1 MRSSMG
7 RTDFVSRARAY
18 AGRVLSGEQPSCQ
31 LIQLMCHRWEQDLQ
45 RDDLYLDTTAA
56 AKACSFMETLKH
68 YKGLQA
74 GKRLKLEDWQVFA
87 FVNIFGWKYTAT
99 RRRRFRYADILVPR
113 KNGKTMMA
121 SGLAL
126 YMLFMDGEPGAEV
139 YAAAVDREQAKLC
152 FDGSKELLK
161 GSMVEDYARVRL
173 GEIRNPDN
181 AGVYKPLTRETKNKD
196 GLNPHAAICDER
208 HAWATNE
215 IYDLIKTGMGAR
227 TQPLIFS
234 ISTAGMDTSLPYY
247 ADIQVLRDVL
257 LGLKEKDN
265 HFIMLYIPDEDDRY
279 DDPATWAKVNP
290 NLGVSVSREYM
301 ETECAEAKMKGGST
315 LAAFCVKNLN
325 MWVDAPT
332 VWIPDDDIGAN
343 NRNFD
348 LAQLDGEDCW
358 VGIDFARKTDICA
371 VAFWFPRFK
380 VARFCFVVPEEK
392 ILASEDRVDYRKWRD
407 QGWIVQ
413 SPGNVTD
420 EDWFMTYLLG
430 ELNRY
435 KVKCIAYDPWGMWNV
450 VGKFGVYESRLL
462 EYQQSIR
469 YMSVPTKW
477 MESAVLK
484 HELNFLD
491 NPVIRWMF
499 ANVVIY
505 TDPNANIKL
514 DKSRS
519 RNKIDGVVAL
529 VDAIGGWLT
538 QTSGKSGEIYQSHTL
553 RVVKVGPR

>member
-1 MRSSMG
+1 MTKS
-7 RTDFVSRARAY
+7 DYVARARAY
-18 AGRVLSGEQPSCQ
+18 AQRVISGELLSCH
-31 LIQLMCHRWEQDLQ
+31 LIVLMCMRWERDLQ
-45 RDDLYLDTTAA
+45 RDDIYMDEKAA
-56 AKACSFMETLKH
+56 SRACRFMETLRH
-68 YKGLQA
+68 FKGLLA
-74 GKRLKLEDWQVFA
+74 GQYLKLEDWQVFA
-87 FVNIFGWKYTAT
+87 LVNIFGWKLAST

-113 KNGKTMMA
+113 KNGKTILA
-121 SGLAL
+121 SGVAL
-126 YMLFMDGEPGAEV
+126 YMLFMDEEPGPEV

-161 GSMVEDYARVRL
+161 GSMLQDVAKVRL
-173 GEIRNPDN
+173 GEIRFPDR
-181 AGVYKPLTRETKNKD
+181 AGVYKPLTKETKNKD

-247 ADIQVLRDVL
+247 ADVQVLRDVL

-265 HFIMLYIPDEDDRY
+265 HFIMLYIPDEGDRY
-279 DDPATWAKVNP
+279 DDPDTWRKVNP
-290 NLGVSVSREYM
+290 NLGVSVSEEYM
-301 ETECAEAKMKGGST
+301 EAECAEAKMKGGST

-332 VWIPDDDIGAN
+332 VWIPDNDVAAN
-343 NRNFD
+343 NADFD
-348 LAQLDGEDCW
+348 KSRLVGAECW
-358 VGIDFARKTDICA
+358 VGIDFSRKTDITA
-371 VAFWFPRFK
+371 VCFWFPGVK
-380 VARFCFVVPEEK
+380 VARWLFFVPEAK
-392 ILASEDRVDYRKWRD
+392 IAETEDRVDYRKWQE
-407 QGWIVQ
+407 QGWIEAT
-413 SPGNVTD
+413 PGNVID
-420 EDWFMTYLLG
+420 EDWFVSRLLQEMDG
-430 ELNRY
+430 Y
-435 KVKCIAYDPWGMWNV
+435 KVLGIAYDPWGMWNV
-450 VGKFGVYESRLL
+450 LGKFGRYEDKLID
-462 EYQQSIR
+462 YQQSIR

-477 MESAVLK
+477 MESAVLR

-499 ANVVIY
+499 KNVVVY

-538 QTSGKSGEIYQSHTL
+538 KTSGKTGEAYVDHDL
-553 RVVKVGPR
+553 RVIKVG

>member
-1 MRSSMG
+1 MTKS
-7 RTDFVSRARAY
+7 DYVARARAY
-18 AGRVLSGEQPSCQ
+18 AQRVISGELLSCH
-31 LIQLMCHRWEQDLQ
+31 LIVLMCMRWERDLQ
-45 RDDLYLDTTAA
+45 RDDIYMDEKAA
-56 AKACSFMETLKH
+56 SRACRFMETLRH
-68 YKGLQA
+68 FKGLLA
-74 GKRLKLEDWQVFA
+74 GQHLKLEDWQVFA
-87 FVNIFGWKYTAT
+87 LVNIFGWKLAST

-113 KNGKTMMA
+113 KNGKTMLA
-121 SGLAL
+121 SGVAL
-126 YMLFMDGEPGAEV
+126 YMLFMDEEAGPEV

-161 GSMVEDYARVRL
+161 GSMLQDVAKVRL
-173 GEIRNPDN
+173 GEIRFPDR
-181 AGVYKPLTRETKNKD
+181 AGVYKPLTKETKNKD

-208 HAWATNE
+208 YAWATNE

-247 ADIQVLRDVL
+247 ADVQVLRDVL

-265 HFIMLYIPDEDDRY
+265 HFIMLYIPDEGDRY
-279 DDPATWAKVNP
+279 DDPDTWRKVNP
-290 NLGVSVSREYM
+290 NLGVSVSEEYM
-301 ETECAEAKMKGGST
+301 AAECAEAKMKGGST

-332 VWIPDDDIGAN
+332 VWIPDNDVAAN
-343 NRNFD
+343 NADFD
-348 LAQLDGEDCW
+348 KSRLVGAECW
-358 VGIDFARKTDICA
+358 VGIDFSRKTDITA
-371 VAFWFPRFK
+371 VCFWFPGFK
-380 VARFCFVVPEEK
+380 VARWLFFVPEAK
-392 ILASEDRVDYRKWRD
+392 IAETEDRVDYRKWQG
-407 QGWIVQ
+407 QGWIEAT
-413 SPGNVTD
+413 PGNVID
-420 EDWFMTYLLG
+420 EDWFVSRLLQEMDG
-430 ELNRY
+430 Y
-435 KVKCIAYDPWGMWNV
+435 KVLGIAYDPWGMWNV
-450 VGKFGVYESRLL
+450 LGKFGRYEDKLID
-462 EYQQSIR
+462 YQQSIR

-477 MESAVLK
+477 MESAVLR

-499 ANVVIY
+499 KNVVVY

-538 QTSGKSGEIYQSHTL
+538 KTSGKTGEAYVDHDL
-553 RVVKVGPR
+553 RVIKVG

>member
-1 MRSSMG
+1 MTKS
-7 RTDFVSRARAY
+7 DYVARARAY
-18 AGRVLSGEQPSCQ
+18 AQRVISGELLSCH
-31 LIQLMCHRWEQDLQ
+31 LIVLMCMRWERDLQ
-45 RDDLYLDTTAA
+45 RDDIYMDEKAA
-56 AKACSFMETLKH
+56 SRACRFMETLRH
-68 YKGLQA
+68 FKGLLA
-74 GKRLKLEDWQVFA
+74 GQYLKLEDWQVFA
-87 FVNIFGWKYTAT
+87 LVNIFGWKLAST

-113 KNGKTMMA
+113 KNGKTMLA
-121 SGLAL
+121 SGIAL
-126 YMLFMDGEPGAEV
+126 YMLFMDQESGPEV

-161 GSMVEDYARVRL
+161 GSMLQDVAKVRL
-173 GEIRNPDN
+173 GEIRFPDR
-181 AGVYKPLTRETKNKD
+181 AGVYKPLTKETKNKD

-247 ADIQVLRDVL
+247 ADVQVLRDVL

-265 HFIMLYIPDEDDRY
+265 HFIMLYIPDEGDRY
-279 DDPATWAKVNP
+279 DDPDTWRKVNP
-290 NLGVSVSREYM
+290 NLGVSVSEEYM
-301 ETECAEAKMKGGST
+301 AAECAEAKMKGGST

-332 VWIPDDDIGAN
+332 VWIPDKDVAENNADFDKSRLVGA
-343 NRNFD
+343 
-348 LAQLDGEDCW
+348 ECW
-358 VGIDFARKTDICA
+358 VGIDFSRKTDITA
-371 VAFWFPRFK
+371 VCFWFPGFK
-380 VARFCFVVPEEK
+380 VARWLFFVPEAK
-392 ILASEDRVDYRKWRD
+392 IAETEDRVDYRKWQA
-407 QGWIVQ
+407 QGWIEAT
-413 SPGNVTD
+413 PGNVID
-420 EDWFMTYLLG
+420 EDWFVSRLLQEMDG
-430 ELNRY
+430 Y
-435 KVKCIAYDPWGMWNV
+435 KVLGIAYDPWGMWNV
-450 VGKFGVYESRLL
+450 LGKFGRYEDKLID
-462 EYQQSIR
+462 YQQSIR

-477 MESAVLK
+477 MESAVLR

-499 ANVVIY
+499 KNVVVY

-538 QTSGKSGEIYQSHTL
+538 KTSGKTGEAYVDHDL
-553 RVVKVGPR
+553 RVIKVG

>member
-1 MRSSMG
+1 MAGSNY
-7 RTDFVSRARAY
+7 VARARSY
-18 AGRVLSGEQPSCQ
+18 AKRVISGEIPSCR
-31 LIQLMCHRWEQDLQ
+31 LIVLMCIRWEKDLS
-45 RDDLYLDTTAA
+45 RDDIYLDSAVA
-56 AKACSFMETLKH
+56 SLVCGFMETLKH
-68 YKGLQA
+68 FKGLLSGQSL
-74 GKRLKLEDWQVFA
+74 RLEDWQVFA
-87 FVNIFGWKYTAT
+87 LVNIFGWKLASN

-113 KNGKTMMA
+113 KNGKTMLA
-121 SGLAL
+121 SGIAL
-126 YMLFMDGEPGAEV
+126 FMLFMDDEPGPEV

-161 GSMVEDYARVRL
+161 GSMLQDVAKVRI
-173 GEIRNPDN
+173 GEIRYPDK
-181 AGVYKPLTRETKNKD
+181 AGVYKPLTKETKNKD

-247 ADIQVLRDVL
+247 ADVQVLRDVL

-265 HFIMLYIPDEDDRY
+265 HFIMLYIPDEGDRY
-279 DDPATWAKVNP
+279 DDPVTWAKVNP
-290 NLGVSVSREYM
+290 NLGVSVSEEYM
-301 ETECAEAKMKGGST
+301 AAECAEAKMKGGST

-332 VWIPDDDIGAN
+332 VWIPDDDVVAN
-343 NRNFD
+343 NAPFD
-348 LAQLDGEDCW
+348 QARLQGADCW
-358 VGIDFARKTDICA
+358 VGIDFSRKTDILA
-371 VAFWFPRFK
+371 VAFWFPQFN
-380 VARFCFVVPEEK
+380 VARFGFVVPEAK
-392 ILASEDRVDYRKWRD
+392 IQETEDRVDYRRWYE
-407 QGWIVQ
+407 QGWIVK
-413 SPGNVTD
+413 SPGSVTD
-420 EDWFMTYLLG
+420 EDWFMTWLLG

-435 KVKCIAYDPWGMWNV
+435 AVKGIAYDPWGMWNV
-450 VGKFGVYESRLL
+450 LNKFGVYESKLL

-499 ANVVIY
+499 RNVVIY

-514 DKSRS
+514 DKSRA

-529 VDAIGGWLT
+529 VNAIGGWLT
-538 QTSGKSGEIYQSHTL
+538 KTSGKSGEIYRDHSL
-553 RVVKVGPR
+553 RVIKMG

>member
-1 MRSSMG
+1 MSKP
-7 RTDFVSRARAY
+7 DYVSRARAY
-18 AGRVLSGEQPSCQ
+18 ARRVISGELPSCQ
-31 LIQLMCHRWEQDLQ
+31 LIVLMCMRWERDCE
-45 RDDLYLDTTAA
+45 RDDIYMDATAA
-56 AKACSFMETLKH
+56 SRACRFMETLRH
-68 YKGLQA
+68 FKGLLA
-74 GKRLKLEDWQVFA
+74 GKYLRLEDWQVFA
-87 FVNIFGWKYTAT
+87 LVNIFGWKLAST

-121 SGLAL
+121 SGVAL
-126 YMLFMDGEPGAEV
+126 FMLFMDDEPGPEV

-161 GSMVEDYARVRL
+161 GSMLQDVAKVRL
-173 GEIRNPDN
+173 GEIRYPDK
-181 AGVYKPLTRETKNKD
+181 AGVYKPLTKETKNKD

-247 ADIQVLRDVL
+247 ADVQVLRDVL

-265 HFIMLYIPDEDDRY
+265 HFIMLYIPDEGDRY
-279 DDPATWAKVNP
+279 DDPLTWRKVNP
-290 NLGVSVSREYM
+290 NLGVSVSEEYM
-301 ETECAEAKMKGGST
+301 AAECAEAKMKGGST

-332 VWIPDDDIGAN
+332 VWIPDDDVGAN

-348 LAQLDGEDCW
+348 LALLDGADCY
-358 VGIDFARKTDICA
+358 VGIDYASKTDILA
-371 VAFWFPRFK
+371 VAFWFPQHK
-380 VARFCFVVPEEK
+380 VARFSFVVPEAK
-392 ILASEDRVDYRKWRD
+392 IRSTEDRVDYRKWQQ
-407 QGWIVQ
+407 QGWLVE

-420 EDWFMTYLLG
+420 EDWFLDYLLG
-430 ELNRY
+430 ELGKYN
-435 KVKCIAYDPWGMWNV
+435 VKCIAYDPWGMWNV
-450 VGKFGVYESRLL
+450 VGRFGRYESALMS
-462 EYQQSIR
+462 YQQSIR

-477 MESAVLK
+477 LESAVLK

-491 NPVIRWMF
+491 NPIIRWMF
-499 ANVVIY
+499 QNVVVYI
-505 TDPNANIKL
+505 DPNANIKL
-514 DKSRS
+514 DKARS

-538 QTSGKSGEIYQSHTL
+538 KTSGKSEEIYQSHTL
-553 RVVKVGPR
+553 RVVKLGH

>member
-1 MRSSMG
+1 MTKS
-7 RTDFVSRARAY
+7 DYVARARAY
-18 AGRVLSGEQPSCQ
+18 AQRVISGKLLSCH
-31 LIQLMCHRWEQDLQ
+31 LIVLMCMRWERDLQ
-45 RDDLYLDTTAA
+45 RDDIYMDEKAA
-56 AKACSFMETLKH
+56 SRACRFMETLRH
-68 YKGLQA
+68 FKGLLA
-74 GKRLKLEDWQVFA
+74 GQHLKLEDWQVFA
-87 FVNIFGWKYTAT
+87 LVNIFGWKLAST

-113 KNGKTMMA
+113 KNGKTMLA
-121 SGLAL
+121 SGIAL
-126 YMLFMDGEPGAEV
+126 YMLFMDQESGPEV

-161 GSMVEDYARVRL
+161 GSMLQDVAKVRL
-173 GEIRNPDN
+173 GEIRFPDR
-181 AGVYKPLTRETKNKD
+181 AGVYKPLTKETKNKD

-247 ADIQVLRDVL
+247 ADVQVLRDVL

-265 HFIMLYIPDEDDRY
+265 HFIMLYIPDEGDRY
-279 DDPATWAKVNP
+279 DDPDTWRKVNP
-290 NLGVSVSREYM
+290 NLGVSVSEEYM
-301 ETECAEAKMKGGST
+301 EAECAEAKMKGGST

-332 VWIPDDDIGAN
+332 VWIPDNDVAAN
-343 NRNFD
+343 NADFD
-348 LAQLDGEDCW
+348 KSRLVGAECW
-358 VGIDFARKTDICA
+358 VGIDFSRKTDITA
-371 VAFWFPRFK
+371 VCFWFPGFK
-380 VARFCFVVPEEK
+380 VARWLFIVPEAK
-392 ILASEDRVDYRKWRD
+392 IAETEDRVDYRKWQA
-407 QGWIVQ
+407 QGWIEAT
-413 SPGNVTD
+413 PGNVID
-420 EDWFMTYLLG
+420 EDWFVSRLLQEMDG
-430 ELNRY
+430 Y
-435 KVKCIAYDPWGMWNV
+435 KVLGIAYDPWGMWNV
-450 VGKFGVYESRLL
+450 LGKFGRYEDKLID
-462 EYQQSIR
+462 YQQSIR

-477 MESAVLK
+477 MESAVLR

-499 ANVVIY
+499 KNVVVY

-538 QTSGKSGEIYQSHTL
+538 KTSGKTGEAYADHNL
-553 RVVKVGPR
+553 RVIKVG

>member
-1 MRSSMG
+1 MKSSM
-7 RTDFVSRARAY
+7 TDFVSRARAY
-18 AGRVLSGEQPSCQ
+18 ASRVLAGEQPSCQ
-31 LIQLMCHRWEQDLQ
+31 LIRLMCMRWERDLQ
-45 RDDLYLDTTAA
+45 RDDIYLD
-56 AKACSFMETLKH
+56 AKAANKFCKFMETLRH
-68 YKGLQA
+68 FKGLLA
-74 GKRLKLEDWQVFA
+74 GQRLRLEDWQVFA
-87 FVNIFGWKYTAT
+87 FVNIFGWKYAAT

-126 YMLFMDGEPGAEV
+126 YMLFMDEEPGAEV

-152 FDGSKELLK
+152 FEGSKELLK
-161 GSMVEDYARVRL
+161 GSIVEEVARVRL
-173 GEIRNPDN
+173 GEIRNTAN
-181 AGVYKPLTRETKNKD
+181 AGIYKPLTKETKNKD
-196 GLNPHAAICDER
+196 GLNPHGAICDER
-208 HAWATNE
+208 HAWQTNE

-227 TQPLIFS
+227 SQPLIFS

-247 ADIQVLRDVL
+247 ADIQVLKDVL

-265 HFIMLYIPDEDDRY
+265 HFIMLYIPDEGDRY
-279 DDPATWAKVNP
+279 DDPAVWAKVNP
-290 NLGVSVSREYM
+290 NLGVSVSMEYM
-301 ETECAEAKMKGGST
+301 EAECAEAKMKGGST

-332 VWIPDDDIGAN
+332 VWIPDDDVAAN
-343 NRNFD
+343 NKSFD
-348 LAQLDGEDCW
+348 QSQLCDAECY

-371 VAFWFPRFK
+371 TAFWFPKFN
-380 VARFCFVVPEEK
+380 VAKFAFVVPATK
-392 ILASEDRVDYRKWRD
+392 IQETEDRVDYRKWKE
-407 QGWIVQ
+407 QGWIVE

-420 EDWFMTYLLG
+420 EDWFTDYLLR
-430 ELNRY
+430 EMSKY
-435 KVKCIAYDPWGMWNV
+435 KVKGIGYDPWGMWNV
-450 VGKFGVYESRLL
+450 VGKFAGYEDKLM

-477 MESAVLK
+477 VESAVLK

-514 DKSRS
+514 DKARS
-519 RNKIDGVVAL
+519 RNKIDGVVSL
-529 VDAIGGWLT
+529 AIGVGIWLT
-538 QTSGKSGEIYQSHTL
+538 KTSGKSEEIYKDHSL
-553 RVVKVGPR
+553 RVVTL

>member
-1 MRSSMG
+1 MRSTA
-7 RTDFVSRARAY
+7 TDYVARARRY
-18 AGRVLSGEQPSCQ
+18 ADDVLSGVIPSCQ
-31 LIQLMCHRWEQDLQ
+31 LIQLMCMRWRKDLQ
-45 RDDLYLDTTAA
+45 RDDIYMD
-56 AKACSFMETLKH
+56 AKAASRACRFMETLRH
-68 YKGLQA
+68 FKGLLA
-74 GKRLKLEDWQVFA
+74 GRHLKLEDWQIFA
-87 FVNIFGWKYTAT
+87 LVNIFGWKLTT
-99 RRRRFRYADILVPR
+99 SRRRRFRYADILVPR
-113 KNGKTMMA
+113 KNGKTMLA
-121 SGLAL
+121 SGIAL
-126 YMLFMDGEPGAEV
+126 YMLFMDDEPGPEV

-161 GSMVEDYARVRL
+161 GSMLQDVAKVRL
-173 GEIRNPDN
+173 GEIRYPDK
-181 AGVYKPLTRETKNKD
+181 AGVYKPLTKETKNKD

-247 ADIQVLRDVL
+247 TDVQVLRDVL

-265 HFIMLYIPDEDDRY
+265 HFIMLYIPDEGDRY
-279 DDPATWAKVNP
+279 DDPETWRKVNP
-290 NLGVSVSREYM
+290 NLGVSVGLDYM
-301 ETECAEAKMKGGST
+301 ESECAEAKMKGGST

-332 VWIPDDDIGAN
+332 VWIPDDDVVAN
-343 NRNFD
+343 NAHFD
-348 LAQLDGEDCW
+348 KELLLNAECW
-358 VGIDFARKTDICA
+358 VGIDFARKTDIVA
-371 VAFWFPRFK
+371 TAFWFPKYKVVRFL
-380 VARFCFVVPEEK
+380 FLVPESK
-392 ILASEDRVDYRKWRD
+392 ITEMEDRVDYRRWAE
-407 QGWIVQ
+407 QGWLETT
-413 SPGNVTD
+413 PGNVID
-420 EDWFMTYLLG
+420 EDWFVQRLVR
-430 ELNRY
+430 ELDLY
-435 KVKCIAYDPWGMWNV
+435 SVKGISYDPWGMWNV
-450 VGKFGVYESRLL
+450 LGKFGRYEDKLI

-491 NPVIRWMF
+491 NPIIRWMF
-499 ANVVIY
+499 KNVVVY

-514 DKSRS
+514 DKARS

-538 QTSGKSGEIYQSHTL
+538 KTSGKTGEVYQDHTL
-553 RVVKVGPR
+553 RVIKMGPR

>member
-1 MRSSMG
+1 MS
-7 RTDFVSRARAY
+7 DFVTRARSY
-18 AGRVLSGEQPSCQ
+18 SRRVISGEIPSCQ
-31 LIQLMCHRWEQDLQ
+31 LIVLMCQRWERDLQ
-45 RDDLYLDTTAA
+45 RDDIYLD
-56 AKACSFMETLKH
+56 AKAANRACRFMETLKH
-68 YKGLQA
+68 FKGALA
-74 GKRLKLEDWQVFA
+74 RKPLRLEDWQVFA
-87 FVNIFGWKYTAT
+87 LVNIFGWKLAST

-113 KNGKTMMA
+113 KNGKTMLA

-126 YMLFMDGEPGAEV
+126 FMLFMDDEPGAEV

-161 GSMVEDYARVRL
+161 GSIIEDDAKVLR
-173 GEIRNPDN
+173 GEIRYPELS
-181 AGVYKPLTRETKNKD
+181 GVYKPLTKETKNKD

-215 IYDLIKTGMGAR
+215 IHELLKTGMGAR

-247 ADIQVLRDVL
+247 ADVQVLRDVL

-265 HFIMLYIPDEDDRY
+265 HFIMLYIPDEGDRY

-301 ETECAEAKMKGGST
+301 EAECAEAKMKGGST

-332 VWIPDDDIGAN
+332 VWIPDDDVQAN
-343 NRNFD
+343 NAEYDREK
-348 LAQLDGEDCW
+348 LLGQECW
-358 VGIDFARKTDICA
+358 VGIDFAAKTDIVA
-371 VAFWFPRFK
+371 VAFWFPAFK
-380 VARFCFVVPEEK
+380 VALFLFFVPEAK
-392 ILASEDRVDYRKWRD
+392 VAQMEDRVDYRRWAE
-407 QGWIVQ
+407 QGWLETT
-413 SPGNVTD
+413 PGNVID
-420 EDWFMTYLLG
+420 EDWFVQ
-430 ELNRY
+430 R
-435 KVKCIAYDPWGMWNV
+435 CIREFDLYNVRGVTYDPWGMWNV
-450 VGKFGVYESRLL
+450 VGKFGRYESKLI

-477 MESAVLK
+477 MESAVLR
-484 HELNFLD
+484 HELNFLG

-499 ANVVIY
+499 KNVVIY
-505 TDPNANIKL
+505 IDPNANIKL
-514 DKSRS
+514 DKARS

-538 QTSGKSGEIYQSHTL
+538 KTSGKTGQIYRDHTL
-553 RVVKVGPR
+553 RTVKIRT

>member
-1 MRSSMG
+1 MTKS
-7 RTDFVSRARAY
+7 DYVARARAY
-18 AGRVLSGEQPSCQ
+18 AQRVISGELLSCH
-31 LIQLMCHRWEQDLQ
+31 LIVLMCMRWERDLQ
-45 RDDLYLDTTAA
+45 RDDIYMDEKAA
-56 AKACSFMETLKH
+56 SRACRFMETLRH
-68 YKGLQA
+68 FKGLLA
-74 GKRLKLEDWQVFA
+74 GQYLKLEDWQVFA
-87 FVNIFGWKYTAT
+87 LVNIFGWKLAST

-113 KNGKTMMA
+113 KNGKTMLA
-121 SGLAL
+121 SGVAL
-126 YMLFMDGEPGAEV
+126 YMLFMDEEAGPEV

-161 GSMVEDYARVRL
+161 GSMLQDVAKVRL
-173 GEIRNPDN
+173 GEIRFPDR
-181 AGVYKPLTRETKNKD
+181 AGVYKPLTKETKNKD

-247 ADIQVLRDVL
+247 ADVQVLRDVL

-265 HFIMLYIPDEDDRY
+265 HFIMLYIPDEGDRY
-279 DDPATWAKVNP
+279 DDPDTWRKVNP
-290 NLGVSVSREYM
+290 NLGVSVSEEYM
-301 ETECAEAKMKGGST
+301 AAECAEAKMKGGST

-332 VWIPDDDIGAN
+332 VWIPDNDVAAN
-343 NRNFD
+343 NADFD
-348 LAQLDGEDCW
+348 KSRLVGAECW
-358 VGIDFARKTDICA
+358 VGIDFSRKTDITA
-371 VAFWFPRFK
+371 VCFWFPGFK
-380 VARFCFVVPEEK
+380 VARWLFIVPEAK
-392 ILASEDRVDYRKWRD
+392 IAETEDRVDYRKWQG
-407 QGWIVQ
+407 QGWIEAT
-413 SPGNVTD
+413 PGNVID
-420 EDWFMTYLLG
+420 EDWFVSRLLQEMDG
-430 ELNRY
+430 Y
-435 KVKCIAYDPWGMWNV
+435 KVLGIAYDPWGMWNV
-450 VGKFGVYESRLL
+450 LGKFGRYEDKLID
-462 EYQQSIR
+462 YQQSIR

-477 MESAVLK
+477 MESAVLR

-499 ANVVIY
+499 KNVVVY

-538 QTSGKSGEIYQSHTL
+538 KTSGKTGEAYVDHDL
-553 RVVKVGPR
+553 RVIKVG

>member
-1 MRSSMG
+1 M
-7 RTDFVSRARAY
+7 TDFVSQARQY
-18 AGRVLSGEQPSCQ
+18 ASKVLSGEIPSCQ
-31 LIQLMCHRWEQDLQ
+31 LIQLMCMRWERDLQ
-45 RDDLYLDTTAA
+45 RDDIYLDHRSANRF
-56 AKACSFMETLKH
+56 CSYMETLKH
-68 YKGLQA
+68 FKGLLA
-74 GKRLKLEDWQVFA
+74 GKRLKLELWQIFA

-121 SGLAL
+121 AGLAL
-126 YMLFMDGEPGAEV
+126 FMLFMDEEPGAEV

-152 FDGSKELLK
+152 FNGSKELLK
-161 GSMVEDYARVRL
+161 GSIVEETARVRL
-173 GEIRNPDN
+173 GEIRNTAN
-181 AGVYKPLTRETKNKD
+181 AGVYKPLTKETKNKD

-227 TQPLIFS
+227 SQPLIFS

-247 ADIQVLRDVL
+247 ADIQVLKDVL

-265 HFIMLYIPDEDDRY
+265 HFIMLYIPDDGDRY
-279 DDPATWAKVNP
+279 DDPAVWAKVNP
-290 NLGVSVSREYM
+290 NLGVSVGLDYM
-301 ETECAEAKMKGGST
+301 EAECAEAKMKGGST

-332 VWIPDDDIGAN
+332 VWIPDDDVAAN
-343 NRNFD
+343 NADFD
-348 LAQLDGEDCW
+348 KSQLDGADCY
-358 VGIDFARKTDICA
+358 VGIDFARKTDIVA
-371 VAFWFPRFK
+371 VAFWFPAFS
-380 VARFCFVVPEEK
+380 VALFRFVVPEAK
-392 ILASEDRVDYRKWRD
+392 IQEVEDRVDYRRWKE
-407 QGWIVQ
+407 QGWITE

-420 EDWFMTYLLG
+420 EDWFMDYLRG
-430 ELNRY
+430 EMGHFR
-435 KVKCIAYDPWGMWNV
+435 VRCIAYDPWGMWNV
-450 VGKFGVYESRLL
+450 VGKFGTYEDKLL
-462 EYQQSIR
+462 EYQQSVR

-499 ANVVIY
+499 KNVVIY

-514 DKSRS
+514 DKARS

-538 QTSGKSGEIYQSHTL
+538 KTSGKSEEIYKDHDL
-553 RVVKVGPR
+553 RVIPG

>member
-1 MRSSMG
+1 MSSSA
-7 RTDFVSRARAY
+7 TDYVARAHAY
-18 AGRVLSGEQPSCQ
+18 ADRIISGEQVSCQ
-31 LIQLMCHRWEQDLQ
+31 LIQLMCIRWKRDLQ
-45 RDDLYLDTTAA
+45 RDDIYLDRTAA
-56 AKACSFMETLKH
+56 NRVCRFMETLKH
-68 YKGLQA
+68 FKGLLA
-74 GKRLKLEDWQVFA
+74 RTLLRLEDWQVFA

-121 SGLAL
+121 SGVAL
-126 YMLFMDGEPGAEV
+126 YMLFMDDEPGAEV

-161 GSMVEDYARVRL
+161 GSIVEDVAKVRL
-173 GEIRNPDN
+173 GEIRNTAN
-181 AGVYKPLTRETKNKD
+181 AGIYKPLTKETKNKD
-196 GLNPHAAICDER
+196 GLNPHGAICDER
-208 HAWATNE
+208 HAWQTNE

-227 TQPLIFS
+227 SQPLIFS

-247 ADIQVLRDVL
+247 ADVQVLRDVL

-265 HFIMLYIPDEDDRY
+265 HFIMLYIPDEGDRY
-279 DDPATWAKVNP
+279 DDPVTWAKVNP
-290 NLGVSVSREYM
+290 NLGVSVSQEYM
-301 ETECAEAKMKGGST
+301 EAECAEAKMRGGST

-332 VWIPDDDIGAN
+332 VWIPDDDVVAN
-343 NRNFD
+343 NADFD
-348 LAQLDGEDCW
+348 QTKLLGAECW
-358 VGIDFARKTDICA
+358 VGIDFARKTDILA
-371 VAFWFPRFK
+371 VAYWFPQFK
-380 VARFCFVVPEEK
+380 VAKFSFVVPEDK
-392 ILASEDRVDYRKWRD
+392 ITEQEDRVDYRRWYE
-407 QGWIVQ
+407 QGWIVK

-420 EDWFMTYLLG
+420 EDWFMAWIHTELG
-430 ELNRY
+430 KY
-435 KVKCIAYDPWGMWNV
+435 SIKGIAYDPWGMWNV
-450 VGKFGVYESRLL
+450 LNKFGVYENRLI

-499 ANVVIY
+499 KNVVIY

-514 DKSRS
+514 DKARA

-538 QTSGKSGEIYQSHTL
+538 KTSGKSGEIYRDHSL
-553 RVVKVGPR
+553 RVVKMG

>member
-1 MRSSMG
+1 MERD
-7 RTDFVSRARAY
+7 DFVGRARAF
-18 AGRVLSGEQPSCQ
+18 AKRVLSGEQPSCQ
-31 LIQLMCHRWEQDLQ
+31 LIRLMCMRWERDLQ
-45 RDDLYLDTTAA
+45 RDDIYLD
-56 AKACSFMETLKH
+56 KADATQVCDFMETLRH
-68 YKGLQA
+68 FKGLLA
-74 GKRLKLEDWQVFA
+74 GQHLQLEDWQVFA
-87 FVNIFGWKYTAT
+87 FVNIFGWKYTST

-126 YMLFMDGEPGAEV
+126 YMLFMDEEPGAEV

-152 FDGSKELLK
+152 FDGSKELIK
-161 GSMVEDYARVRL
+161 GSMVEDYARVRI
-173 GEIRNPDN
+173 GEIRNTAN
-181 AGVYKPLTRETKNKD
+181 AGIYKPLTKETKNKD
-196 GLNPHAAICDER
+196 GLNPHGAICDER

-227 TQPLIFS
+227 SQPLIFS

-247 ADIQVLRDVL
+247 ADVQVLRDVL

-265 HFIMLYIPDEDDRY
+265 HFIMLYIPDDGDRY
-279 DDPATWAKVNP
+279 DDPAVWAKVNP
-290 NLGVSVSREYM
+290 NLGVSVSLDYM
-301 ETECAEAKMKGGST
+301 EAECAEAKMKGGST

-332 VWIPDDDIGAN
+332 VWIQDDDVAAN
-343 NRNFD
+343 NKPFTED
-348 LAQLDGEDCW
+348 LSGAECY
-358 VGIDFARKTDICA
+358 VGVDFARKTDIVA
-371 VAFWFPRFK
+371 VAFWFPKFK
-380 VARFCFVVPEEK
+380 VAKFLFLVPEAK
-392 ILASEDRVDYRKWRD
+392 IVETEDRVDYRRWSE
-407 QGWIVQ
+407 QGWVE
-413 SPGNVTD
+413 SVPGNVID
-420 EDWFMTYLLG
+420 EDWFLARIIQ
-430 ELNRY
+430 ELDKYN
-435 KVKCIAYDPWGMWNV
+435 VKCLAYDPWGMWNV
-450 VGKFGVYESRLL
+450 VGKFGRYENILT

-499 ANVVIY
+499 KNVVIY
-505 TDPNANIKL
+505 IDPNANIKL
-514 DKSRS
+514 DKAKA

-538 QTSGKSGEIYQSHTL
+538 KTSGKTGEIYRDHTL
-553 RVVKVGPR
+553 RTVKFRG

>member
-1 MRSSMG
+1 MKSSADYVG
-7 RTDFVSRARAY
+7 RARAF
-18 AGRVLSGEQPSCQ
+18 AASILSGERPSCQ
-31 LIQLMCHRWEQDLQ
+31 LIRLMCLRWEGDLK
-45 RDDLYLDTTAA
+45 RDDIYLD
-56 AKACSFMETLKH
+56 AKAASKFCRFMETLRH
-68 YKGLQA
+68 FKGLLA
-74 GKRLKLEDWQVFA
+74 GQYLKLEDWQVFA
-87 FVNIFGWKYTAT
+87 FVNIFGWKYTST

-126 YMLFMDGEPGAEV
+126 YMLFMDEEPGAEV

-152 FDGSKELLK
+152 FEGSKELLK
-161 GSMVEDYARVRL
+161 GSLVEEVAKVRL
-173 GEIRNPDN
+173 GEIRNTAN
-181 AGVYKPLTRETKNKD
+181 AGIYKPLTKETKNKD
-196 GLNPHAAICDER
+196 GLNPHGAICDER
-208 HAWATNE
+208 HAWQTNE

-227 TQPLIFS
+227 SQPLIFS

-265 HFIMLYIPDEDDRY
+265 HFIMLYIPDDGDRY
-279 DDPATWAKVNP
+279 DDPAVWAKVNP
-290 NLGVSVSREYM
+290 NLGVSVSLDYM
-301 ETECAEAKMKGGST
+301 EAECAEAKMKGGST

-332 VWIPDDDIGAN
+332 VWIPDDDVAAN
-343 NRNFD
+343 NAPFD
-348 LAQLDGEDCW
+348 QTQLLDQDCY
-358 VGIDFARKTDICA
+358 VGIDFARKTDILA
-371 VAFWFPRFK
+371 VSFWFPKFN
-380 VARFCFVVPEEK
+380 VAVFRFVVPEAKVVEV
-392 ILASEDRVDYRKWRD
+392 EDRVDYRKWRD
-407 QGWIVQ
+407 EGWIVE

-420 EDWFMTYLLG
+420 EDWFMDYLLR
-430 ELNRY
+430 ELAKY
-435 KVKCIAYDPWGMWNV
+435 KVRCIAYDPWGMWNV
-450 VGKFGVYESRLL
+450 VGKFGVFTDKLL

-499 ANVVIY
+499 KNVVIY

-529 VDAIGGWLT
+529 ADAIGGWLT
-538 QTSGKSGEIYQSHTL
+538 KTSGKSEEIYKDHSL
-553 RVVKVGPR
+553 RVVSL